1 MNVLKP
7 STTTTPVPEKR
18 ITNLLNMDIT
28 STKDKRLLF
37 TQRNKR
43 SDLTIDQ
50 DQEIL
55 KRNKTSHKENNKIL
69 KITKNSKSLAHKQP
83 LKPKQE
89 ISIENKKKMK
99 RNNLSTNNHNFK
111 KRLLLVANLSKTL
124 VMKFFI

>member
-55 KRNKTSHKENNKIL
+55 KRKKTSHKENNKIL
-69 KITKNSKSLAHKQP
+69 KITKNSKSLARKQP